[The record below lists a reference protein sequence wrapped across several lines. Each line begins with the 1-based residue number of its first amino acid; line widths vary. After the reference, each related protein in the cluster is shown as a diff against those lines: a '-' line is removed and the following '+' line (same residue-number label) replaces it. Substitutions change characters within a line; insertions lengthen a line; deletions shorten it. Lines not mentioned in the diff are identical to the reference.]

1 MSTLTETLSMVGRL
15 LPLII
20 EWLRDRFEE
29 GDTEEDIRRDIQD
42 RRDEITERRKARDAQ
57 FREKFDRPVK
67 LRTREGEGLPPKPG
81 PD

>member
-1 MSTLTETLSMVGRL
+1 MSTLTETLSIVGRL

-42 RRDEITERRKARDAQ
+42 RRGEIAERRKARDAQ
-57 FREKFDRPVK
+57 FREKFGRDAS
-67 LRTREGEGLPPKPG
+67 
-81 PD
+81 D